1 MERPAEPLVQRL
13 LVCRYSRSISPEL
26 IDEVLDL
33 LRTSLPA
40 AERRTIQWALLRQAA
55 DLLEGSPWQRAGQLA
70 AIIARW
76 SGQPGDPIRTLLCDA
91 ARCGLR
97 LPSTTEGIYKILL
110 RTER

>member
-1 MERPAEPLVQRL
+1 MLERPAEPLVQRL

-40 AERRTIQWALLRQAA
+40 ADRRATHWALLRRAA
-55 DLLEGSPWQRAGQLA
+55 ACLDGSPWQRAEQLS

-76 SGQPGDPIRTLLCDA
+76 TGRPSDPVRALLYDATLT
-91 ARCGLR
+91 GLR
-97 LPSTTEGIYKILL
+97 LPATARGIYKILT
-110 RTER
+110 TER